1 MTEIILVD
9 DHQVVR
15 NGLRLLLESNGT
27 FEVVQEL
34 GSAEETLLYLEHHQR
49 PDLILTDLGMKE
61 MDGTTLTKILKNIY
75 PEMKVAVLSMIEEQA
90 KVVEAFN
97 AGADGYLSKG
107 ADYDELLFGISQ
119 VAAGKQY
126 LTTAIA
132 LDFVRSYK
140 TFTPETN
147 RAITLQQ
154 YDISERELMVL
165 ELIAAG
171 HTNAEIADKIFL
183 SKRTVEGHRQHLLE
197 KTNTKNT
204 AGLIRFAFQN
214 NLLQ

>member
-1 MTEIILVD
+1 
-9 DHQVVR
+9 
-15 NGLRLLLESNGT
+15 
-27 FEVVQEL
+27 
-34 GSAEETLLYLEHHQR
+34 
-49 PDLILTDLGMKE
+49 
-61 MDGTTLTKILKNIY
+61 
-75 PEMKVAVLSMIEEQA
+75 MKVAVLSMIEEQA

-165 ELIAAG
+165 GYNVDIDPSAG
-171 HTNAEIADKIFL
+171 HTDPSMEFVSQSN
-183 SKRTVEGHRQHLLE
+183 
-197 KTNTKNT
+197 
-204 AGLIRFAFQN
+204 
-214 NLLQ
+214 